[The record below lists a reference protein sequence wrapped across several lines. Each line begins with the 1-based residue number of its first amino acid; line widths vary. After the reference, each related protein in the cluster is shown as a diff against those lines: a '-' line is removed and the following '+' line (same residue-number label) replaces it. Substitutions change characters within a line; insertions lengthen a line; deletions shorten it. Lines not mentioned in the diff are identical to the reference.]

1 MPSPAIL
8 DRSELLRRAAALGLG
23 VAALQPVAASA
34 AAGARRGLTYRGI
47 TYDTGID
54 LLGGNTRV
62 RWSRA
67 QMEGEI
73 AAIRNGL
80 GCNAVSLAGTHIP
93 RLVQTAE
100 AALERGLHVMI
111 QPRKYDRPQKEILDH
126 LARTAEVAER
136 LRERYPGRVAL
147 ITGCEHPLFTPGIV
161 PGEVPG
167 GTFLD
172 RIALLGK
179 ATVDWELLREQLN
192 AFLRRAARV
201 GRDNFGGDLTYAAAI
216 FEQVDWTPFDIVGLD
231 YYEFRRKR
239 SGHAQALARYR
250 RWNKPILISEFGC
263 CTYVGAPQRGGD
275 GYDIVDWSKTRPELI
290 GKPVRSEETQARYLA
305 EMLGVF
311 ESLDLLGA
319 FVYTFISPDVP
330 SSKTPKHDLD
340 TAAFSVVKVVLEDER
355 DFGSR
360 YTWRPKR
367 SFHAIARHN
376 RAAGRRA

>member
-1 MPSPAIL
+1 MASPAVL
-8 DRSELLRRAAALGLG
+8 DRSALLRRAAALGLG
-23 VAALQPVAASA
+23 VAALQPISASA
-34 AAGARRGLTYRGI
+34 ARRGLTYRGI

-67 QMEGEI
+67 QMDGEI

-80 GCNAVSLAGTHIP
+80 RCNAVSLAGSHIP
-93 RLVQTAE
+93 RLVQSAE

-126 LARTAEVAER
+126 LARTAQAAER
-136 LRERYPGRVAL
+136 LRTRYPGRVTL

-179 ATVDWELLREQLN
+179 PTVDWDAAARAAQR
-192 AFLRRAARV
+192 FLRRAATV
-201 GRDNFGGDLTYAAAI
+201 GRDHFGGDLTYAAAI

-231 YYEFRRKR
+231 YYEFHRMRT
-239 SGHAQALARYR
+239 GHAQALARYG
-250 RWNKPILISEFGC
+250 RWNKPILITEFGC

-275 GYDIVDWSKTRPELI
+275 GYDIVDWSKARPELV
-290 GKPVRSEETQARYLA
+290 GKPVRSEETQARHIA
-305 EMLGVF
+305 GMLDVF

-330 SSKTPKHDLD
+330 SSTTPKHDLD
-340 TAAFSVVKVVLEDER
+340 TAAFSVVKVILENER
-355 DFGSR
+355 DFASKYR
-360 YTWRPKR
+360 WTPKR

-376 RAAGRRA
+376 RAAAG